1 MKQNETSKPCRDH
14 EIDRAFG
21 SRDTSRVA
29 IQPEDG
35 IVALAECSEIISVL
49 ECVLSWSIVRFLCID
64 LYVVVWKH
72 ITPDQV
78 LPCMKKKYSK
88 DKKIYE

>member
-35 IVALAECSEIISVL
+35 IVALAEWFVARAL
-49 ECVLSWSIVRFLCID
+49 DGRLADWSMQDFSPHFLMS
-64 LYVVVWKH
+64 YRK
-72 ITPDQV
+72 
-78 LPCMKKKYSK
+78 
-88 DKKIYE
+88 

>member
-1 MKQNETSKPCRDH
+1 MQQNETSKPCRDH

-35 IVALAECSEIISVL
+35 IVALAEWVKGRPNNGARAFEQAS
-49 ECVLSWSIVRFLCID
+49 R
-64 LYVVVWKH
+64 
-72 ITPDQV
+72 T
-78 LPCMKKKYSK
+78 
-88 DKKIYE
+88 

>member
-35 IVALAECSEIISVL
+35 IVALAECNRPSRVERASPTRDEQTDVNTKNPASVCRL
-49 ECVLSWSIVRFLCID
+49 RF
-64 LYVVVWKH
+64 
-72 ITPDQV
+72 
-78 LPCMKKKYSK
+78 
-88 DKKIYE
+88 